1 MMSNRIFFVFL
12 LCAITILGRTQL
24 NVIPQ
29 PQSCVFSKS
38 GAFVLNAETKIVYDP
53 AFSSEASILFNL
65 LLESFQLKN
74 ELEPFKQ
81 PSRGIIYLKRKNGE
95 MNEVMAHAEYYQ
107 LDVSEQSVV
116 IESYKG
122 VGILH
127 GIQTFLQLLPV
138 EVPSS
143 GVLSIAALTIKDFP
157 VFKHR
162 GLLLDCGRHFMSTDF
177 IKQTLDIMSAYKM
190 NVFHWHLTEDQGW
203 RIEIKK
209 YPKLTE
215 IGGFR
220 TENGR
225 QYGGFYTQNEI
236 KEIVDYATKLHI
248 TVIPEIELP
257 GHSSAAIAAYPYL
270 SCTGKSIP
278 VETEWGVFKDI
289 YCAGNDQTLQF
300 IYDVMDEVCSLFP
313 GKYIHI
319 GGDEAPKVRWESCTK
334 CQKRIKGNQLKSEA
348 ELQTW
353 LIEQVATH
361 LKKKGKSIIGWDE
374 ILEGGIPADA
384 AIQSWRGMQGGID
397 AAQKKHGVIMSPTS
411 HCYFDYG
418 LEGIDT
424 KRVYEF
430 EPIPNELN
438 AEYQNFIWGAECNM
452 WTERAPQE
460 TVHSK
465 ILPRMLALSEVLWTH
480 PKARDYN
487 EFERRVKFDF
497 KRLDK
502 KGVKYGFLS
511 TPLQFD
517 AKIKGDQLWVELKK
531 YSEDVVLKYKVLNK
545 KMEWVDYKSAIEI
558 QSKQVLAV
566 SMRTLGTGNE
576 TVVERSYAAHQGL
589 GKELKLNYMPS
600 NSYSGGGYNALLDGR
615 LGTSNFRDGIWQ
627 AVQGKDMEMLIDLG
641 GIKDVKSIS
650 TQWFHYA
657 NAWIFRPQRVEY
669 WGSVDGNNWK
679 LLLGDDLQLAA
690 ESPGELI
697 VSSACPVNDIPYV
710 MRYVKVIAKSIGKC
724 PNWHDAPG
732 EPSWLF
738 CDEIVI
744 E

>member
-122 VGILH
+122 MGILH

-143 GVLSIAALTIKDFP
+143 GVLSIGALSIKDFP
-157 VFKHR
+157 AFKHR

-225 QYGGFYTQNEI
+225 QYGGFYTQKDI

-353 LIEQVATH
+353 MIEQVATH

-465 ILPRMLALSEVLWTH
+465 ILPRMLSLSEVLWTH
-480 PKARDYN
+480 PKEKDYN
-487 EFERRVKFDF
+487 EFERRVKQDF

-502 KGVKYGFLS
+502 KGVKYGFIS

-517 AKIKGDQLWVELKK
+517 SKINGDQLWVELKR
-531 YSEDVVLKYKVLNK
+531 YSEDVVLKYKLKNT
-545 KMEWVDYKSAIEI
+545 KMDWVDYRGSIPI

-566 SMRTLGTGNE
+566 SMKTLGTENE
-576 TVVERSYAAHQGL
+576 SVVERTYSAHQGL
-589 GKELKLNYMPS
+589 GKELKLNYTPS

>member
-29 PQSCVFSKS
+29 PQSCVFSKA
-38 GAFVLNAETKIVYDP
+38 GAFVLNAETKIIYDP

-313 GKYIHI
+313 GKYIHV

-353 LIEQVATH
+353 MIEQVATH

-465 ILPRMLALSEVLWTH
+465 ILPRMLSLSEVLWTH
-480 PKARDYN
+480 PKEKDYN
-487 EFERRVKFDF
+487 EFERRVKQDF

-502 KGVKYGFLS
+502 KGVKYGFIS

-517 AKIKGDQLWVELKK
+517 SKINGDQLWVELKR
-531 YSEDVVLKYKVLNK
+531 YSEDVVLKYKLKNT
-545 KMEWVDYKSAIEI
+545 KMDWVDYRGSIPI

-566 SMRTLGTGNE
+566 SMKTLGTENE
-576 TVVERSYAAHQGL
+576 SVVERTYAAHQGL
-589 GKELKLNYMPS
+589 GKELKLNYTPS